1 MANRSVTFMSDLN
14 VNHLL
19 VALLLV
25 LFTSTSYAAIELYDF
40 SDPSYQAR
48 YKDVGGKLRC
58 PKCEN
63 QSIADSNSPS
73 AYDMRQELYRLL
85 EEGKTD
91 QQIYDFMV
99 QRFGDYVLYEPPM
112 RKDTWLLWY
121 LPPALVILGMLL
133 AFFLVRSRKSAKVTS
148 NMSVSERQLRIQQIL
163 ELENSLENPSKK
175 PSALS
180 TKESL

>member
-1 MANRSVTFMSDLN
+1 MAKKSLMV
-14 VNHLL
+14 
-19 VALLLV
+19 LLLV
-25 LFTSTSYAAIELYDF
+25 LFASTSYAAIEIYDF
-40 SDPSYQAR
+40 TDSSYQAR

-91 QQIYDFMV
+91 AQIYDFMV
-99 QRFGDYVLYEPPM
+99 NRFGDYVLYEPPM

-121 LPPALVILGMLL
+121 LPPILVVLGLVL
-133 AFFLVRSRKSAKVTS
+133 AFYLAASRRSANSISKLSI
-148 NMSVSERQLRIQQIL
+148 SERQLR
-163 ELENSLENPSKK
+163 
-175 PSALS
+175 
-180 TKESL
+180 

>member
-1 MANRSVTFMSDLN
+1 MASRSVSFFYGLKFS
-14 VNHLL
+14 HLL
-19 VALLLV
+19 AAVLLV
-25 LFTSTSYAAIELYDF
+25 LFTSSSYAAIELYDF
-40 SDPSYQAR
+40 TDDGYQAR

-91 QQIYDFMV
+91 SQIYDFMV
-99 QRFGDYVLYEPPM
+99 NRFGDYVLYEPPM

-121 LPPALVILGMLL
+121 LPPALVVLGLLL
-133 AFFLVRSRKSAKVTS
+133 ALFLVRSRKPAAAVA
-148 NMSVSERQLRIQQIL
+148 NVSVSERQLRIQQIL
-163 ELENSLENPSKK
+163 ELERSSKN
-175 PSALS
+175 
-180 TKESL
+180 TKEST

>member
-1 MANRSVTFMSDLN
+1 MASKALIFYRALGLFMF
-14 VNHLL
+14 V
-19 VALLLV
+19 LLV

-40 SDPSYQAR
+40 TDDSYQAR

-58 PKCEN
+58 PKCQN

-91 QQIYDFMV
+91 SQIYDFMV
-99 QRFGDYVLYEPPM
+99 QRFGEYVLYEPPM

-121 LPPALVILGMLL
+121 LPPALVVLGLLL
-133 AFFLVRSRKSAKVTS
+133 AFFLVRSRSSAKPAITLS
-148 NMSVSERQLRIQQIL
+148 ASERQARIQKIL
-163 ELENSLENPSKK
+163 ELE
-175 PSALS
+175 
-180 TKESL
+180 KEGL

>member
-1 MANRSVTFMSDLN
+1 MAKKSLMV
-14 VNHLL
+14 
-19 VALLLV
+19 LLLV
-25 LFTSTSYAAIELYDF
+25 LFASTSYAAIEIYDF
-40 SDPSYQAR
+40 TDSSYQAR

-91 QQIYDFMV
+91 AQIYEFMV
-99 QRFGDYVLYEPPM
+99 NRFGDYVLYEPPM

-121 LPPALVILGMLL
+121 LPPILVVLGLVL
-133 AFFLVRSRKSAKVTS
+133 AFYLAASRRSANSISKLSI
-148 NMSVSERQLRIQQIL
+148 SERQLRIQQIL
-163 ELENSLENPSKK
+163 ELETTPPS
-175 PSALS
+175 SS
-180 TKESL
+180 SNTKEST

>member
-1 MANRSVTFMSDLN
+1 MASRSVKSIKHLTFN
-14 VNHLL
+14 NLL
-19 VALLLV
+19 MALLLA
-25 LFTSTSYAAIELYDF
+25 LFTTSSYAAIELYDF
-40 SDPSYQAR
+40 TDDSYQAR

-99 QRFGDYVLYEPPM
+99 NRFGDYVLYEPPM

-121 LPPALVILGMLL
+121 LPPALVVLGLFL
-133 AFFLVRSRKSAKVTS
+133 AFFLVRSRKSANSVS
-148 NMSVSERQLRIQQIL
+148 NMSISERQLRIQQIL
-163 ELENSLENPSKK
+163 DLE
-175 PSALS
+175 
-180 TKESL
+180 KESL

>member
-1 MANRSVTFMSDLN
+1 MANRSVKSIKHLTFN
-14 VNHLL
+14 YLL
-19 VALLLV
+19 MALLLA
-25 LFTSTSYAAIELYDF
+25 LFTTSSYAAIELYDF
-40 SDPSYQAR
+40 TDDSYQAR

-112 RKDTWLLWY
+112 RKDTWVLWY
-121 LPPALVILGMLL
+121 LPPALVLLGLL
-133 AFFLVRSRKSAKVTS
+133 VAFFLVRSRKKPNSAVK
-148 NMSVSERQLRIQQIL
+148 MSVSERQLRIQKIL
-163 ELENSLENPSKK
+163 ELENNTAPTSSSSN
-175 PSALS
+175 
-180 TKESL
+180 TKES

>member
-1 MANRSVTFMSDLN
+1 MASKALIFYRTLSLFMF
-14 VNHLL
+14 V
-19 VALLLV
+19 LLV
-25 LFTSTSYAAIELYDF
+25 LFASSSYAAIELYDF
-40 SDPSYQAR
+40 TDDSYQAR

-91 QQIYDFMV
+91 SQIYDFMV
-99 QRFGDYVLYEPPM
+99 SRFGDYVLYEPPM

-121 LPPALVILGMLL
+121 LPPALVVLGLLL
-133 AFFLVRSRKSAKVTS
+133 AFFLVRSRSSAKPAITLS
-148 NMSVSERQLRIQQIL
+148 ASERQARIQQIL
-163 ELENSLENPSKK
+163 ELE
-175 PSALS
+175 
-180 TKESL
+180 KESS

>member
-1 MANRSVTFMSDLN
+1 MANRPVKLIKHLAF
-14 VNHLL
+14 NHLL
-19 VALLLV
+19 AVLLLV
-25 LFTSTSYAAIELYDF
+25 LFASTSYAAIELYDF
-40 SDPSYQAR
+40 TDDSYQAR

-99 QRFGDYVLYEPPM
+99 NRFGDYVLYEPPM

-121 LPPALVILGMLL
+121 LPPALVFLGLL
-133 AFFLVRSRKSAKVTS
+133 VAFFLVRSRKVPSPAVKMSA
-148 NMSVSERQLRIQQIL
+148 SERQLRIQEIL
-163 ELENSLENPSKK
+163 ELENNAAPTSSLSN
-175 PSALS
+175 
-180 TKESL
+180 TKESS

>member
-1 MANRSVTFMSDLN
+1 MAKKSLMV
-14 VNHLL
+14 
-19 VALLLV
+19 LLLV
-25 LFTSTSYAAIELYDF
+25 LFASTSYAAIEIYDF
-40 SDPSYQAR
+40 TDNGYQAR

-91 QQIYDFMV
+91 AQIYEFMV
-99 QRFGDYVLYEPPM
+99 NRFGDYVLYEPPM

-121 LPPALVILGMLL
+121 LPPILVVLGLVL
-133 AFFLVRSRKSAKVTS
+133 AFYLAASRRSANSISKLSI
-148 NMSVSERQLRIQQIL
+148 SERQLRIQQIL
-163 ELENSLENPSKK
+163 ELETTPPS
-175 PSALS
+175 SS
-180 TKESL
+180 SNTKEST

>member
-1 MANRSVTFMSDLN
+1 MAKKSLMV
-14 VNHLL
+14 
-19 VALLLV
+19 LLLV
-25 LFTSTSYAAIELYDF
+25 LFASTSYAAIEIYDF
-40 SDPSYQAR
+40 TDDSYRTR

-91 QQIYDFMV
+91 PQIYDFMV
-99 QRFGDYVLYEPPM
+99 KRFGDYVLYEPPM

-121 LPPALVILGMLL
+121 LPPVLVVLGLFL
-133 AFFLVRSRKSAKVTS
+133 AFFLVRSRQASPAAGK
-148 NMSVSERQLRIQQIL
+148 MSVSERQLKIQQIL
-163 ELENSLENPSKK
+163 DLEINSARPS
-175 PSALS
+175 SS
-180 TKESL
+180 SNTKES

>member
-1 MANRSVTFMSDLN
+1 MASKALIFFRTLSFYRVLGLFIF
-14 VNHLL
+14 VLL
-19 VALLLV
+19 VS
-25 LFTSTSYAAIELYDF
+25 FTSTSYAAIELYDF
-40 SDPSYQAR
+40 TDDSYQAR

-91 QQIYDFMV
+91 SQIYDFMV

-121 LPPALVILGMLL
+121 LPPALVVLGLLL
-133 AFFLVRSRKSAKVTS
+133 AFFLVRSRSSAKPAITLS
-148 NMSVSERQLRIQQIL
+148 ASERQARIQKIL
-163 ELENSLENPSKK
+163 ELE
-175 PSALS
+175 
-180 TKESL
+180 KEGL